1 MKKILTMLFI
11 PFEGYSKTK
20 WVKWVSLLI
29 VPLLIWTL
37 LPNSVFP
44 PGMEILQAIPKLFAK
59 NDLVG
64 NFIIS
69 LSFCMKSMFYAL
81 CIAFGFML
89 LARIPIFESF
99 AIFCRKFRFL
109 PSVGLSFLFMRLTG
123 DVESQMSWMMIFGIT
138 TFFIDGSVGI
148 ALSVTK
154 DDVSYAKSL
163 RLSRWQVFR
172 ELIIYNKLPAFFSM
186 AISNFAIAWMLLS
199 SIENIAKSSGGI
211 GVVLAESSKYF
222 HLDEVYATQILILF
236 TGITADFIFNTV
248 NNWIFPHITLKTA

>member
-11 PFEGYSKTK
+11 PFEGYSQTK

-29 VPLLIWTL
+29 VPLLIWTF
-37 LPNSVFP
+37 LPNNKFP
-44 PGMEILQAIPKLFAK
+44 PALEIIEAIPKLFAK

-69 LSFCMKSMFYAL
+69 LSFCIKCMLYSLF
-81 CIAFGFML
+81 IAFIFML
-89 LARIPIFESF
+89 IARIPIFQSF
-99 AIFCRKFRFL
+99 AVFCRKFRFL
-109 PSVGLSFLFMRLTG
+109 PSVGLSFLFMRLT
-123 DVESQMSWMMIFGIT
+123 DNVSSQMSWMMIFGIT
-138 TFFIDGSVGI
+138 TFLVDGSVGI

-154 DDVSYAKSL
+154 DDVNYAKSL

-172 ELIIYNKLPAFFSM
+172 ELVIYSKLPTFFSM

-236 TGITADFIFNTV
+236 TGISIDFILNKV
-248 NNWIFPHITLKTA
+248 NNWIFPYITLKTA